1 MPRSVMMNCL
11 HRTKTTATSQSM
23 MAPTPATP
31 EYLTYRQTHISRRA
45 YSAEASYSNPHK
57 DLLMYIEQGPHK
69 ELPSP
74 LAINIIPN
82 FITHAEQEFL
92 EQQITKKLR
101 RLFGREGYR
110 EAHTDHV
117 ITGYKEAV
125 VSAWA
130 SSPEPST
137 AAVAAAA
144 AAATVQD
151 ETDVVTILERAKAA
165 MSAWLGPSRQVKWS
179 PPHLLDMR
187 DGHSGIRAHVDYV
200 EASGSVIGGLCLLSP
215 AVVVFRNQ
223 NDPERDYFKAL
234 LPARCLY
241 MQADNLRYN
250 YSHEIP
256 MTDSP
261 DHSFKGSFV
270 ERHRRISVMF
280 RDKIIIT
287 SK

>member
-1 MPRSVMMNCL
+1 
-11 HRTKTTATSQSM
+11 
-23 MAPTPATP
+23 
-31 EYLTYRQTHISRRA
+31 
-45 YSAEASYSNPHK
+45 
-57 DLLMYIEQGPHK
+57 MYIEQGPHK

-117 ITGYKEAV
+117 ITGYKEAA

-130 SSPEPST
+130 SSPDFYCCYCCCYCT
-137 AAVAAAA
+137 RR
-144 AAATVQD
+144 
-151 ETDVVTILERAKAA
+151 TDVVTILERAKAA

-215 AVVVFRNQ
+215 AVVYSATRMTPSVIISRRCSLHVFV
-223 NDPERDYFKAL
+223 YASVSGAF
-234 LPARCLY
+234 
-241 MQADNLRYN
+241 
-250 YSHEIP
+250 HIP
-256 MTDSP
+256 SNIYILMNTV
-261 DHSFKGSFV
+261 FG
-270 ERHRRISVMF
+270 
-280 RDKIIIT
+280 
-287 SK
+287 

>member
-31 EYLTYRQTHISRRA
+31 EYLTYRQTHISRRT

-82 FITHAEQEFL
+82 FITHAEQELL

-117 ITGYKEAV
+117 ITGYKEAA

-130 SSPEPST
+130 SSPELST
-137 AAVAAAA
+137 VATV
-144 AAATVQD
+144 AATVQD

-165 MSAWLGPSRQVKWS
+165 MSAWLGPHGRLNGR
-179 PPHLLDMR
+179 PH
-187 DGHSGIRAHVDYV
+187 I
-200 EASGSVIGGLCLLSP
+200 C
-215 AVVVFRNQ
+215 
-223 NDPERDYFKAL
+223 
-234 LPARCLY
+234 
-241 MQADNLRYN
+241 
-250 YSHEIP
+250 
-256 MTDSP
+256 
-261 DHSFKGSFV
+261 
-270 ERHRRISVMF
+270 
-280 RDKIIIT
+280 
-287 SK
+287 

>member
-1 MPRSVMMNCL
+1 MLHQNRLLYRTKGWNSNFFRHADPLISAEMPRSAMMNCL

-45 YSAEASYSNPHK
+45 YS
-57 DLLMYIEQGPHK
+57 
-69 ELPSP
+69 
-74 LAINIIPN
+74 
-82 FITHAEQEFL
+82 
-92 EQQITKKLR
+92 
-101 RLFGREGYR
+101 
-110 EAHTDHV
+110 
-117 ITGYKEAV
+117 YKEAA

-241 MQADNLRYN
+241 MQA
-250 YSHEIP
+250 
-256 MTDSP
+256 
-261 DHSFKGSFV
+261 
-270 ERHRRISVMF
+270 
-280 RDKIIIT
+280 
-287 SK
+287 